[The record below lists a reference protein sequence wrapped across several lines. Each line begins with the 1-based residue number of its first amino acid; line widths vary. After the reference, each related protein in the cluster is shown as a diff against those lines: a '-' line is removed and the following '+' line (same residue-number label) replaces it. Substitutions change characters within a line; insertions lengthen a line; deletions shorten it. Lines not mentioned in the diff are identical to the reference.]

1 MTNIIKHQSMRIAGK
16 KVDAEKNINVHY
28 PYTNEIIG
36 TVPAGSA
43 EHAKQALDIA
53 TNYQPKLTRYERQQI
68 LKKQLRNLLE
78 EKKKYQMLLHMN

>member
-36 TVPAGSA
+36 TVPAGSG
-43 EHAKQALDIA
+43 EHAKQAFEIA
-53 TNYQPKLTRYERQQI
+53 TKYSPNFTRSERQ
-68 LKKQLRNLLE
+68 LNLL
-78 EKKKYQMLLHMN
+78 